1 MFRVDFKMKII
12 TILLVGILLISTQ
25 VFADL
30 SVSDLEKIEAI
41 VKDSEARMKEYVSQE
56 IEKVNIRITEMDKRL
71 TTTITEMDKRLT
83 TTITEMD
90 KRLTSDIKSVEKQ
103 LTIGINAL
111 DNQVGRNF
119 NLVLGLIALIAV
131 AVGLPQIITAWQGR
145 KLREHTEKYDAL
157 KQEIEMLK
165 QERIVRH

>member
-1 MFRVDFKMKII
+1 MFGGEIEMKII
-12 TILLVGILLISTQ
+12 TIILVGILLISTQ

-30 SVSDLEKIEAI
+30 SVADLEKIESI
-41 VKDSEARMKEYVSQE
+41 VKDSEARMKEYVTGE
-56 IEKVNIRITEMDKRL
+56 IEKVNIK
-71 TTTITEMDKRLT
+71 
-83 TTITEMD
+83 ITEMD

-103 LTIGINAL
+103 LTIQIGAV
-111 DNQVGRNF
+111 DTQVGRNF

-145 KLREHTEKYDAL
+145 KLQEQTEKYEEL

-165 QERIVRH
+165 QERIVRP

>member
-1 MFRVDFKMKII
+1 MFRGEIEMKII
-12 TILLVGILLISTQ
+12 TIILVGILLISTQ

-30 SVSDLEKIEAI
+30 SVSDLEKIESI
-41 VKDSEARMKEYVSQE
+41 VKDSEARMKEIITKSEARMKEYVTGE
-56 IEKVNIRITEMDKRL
+56 IEKVNIK
-71 TTTITEMDKRLT
+71 
-83 TTITEMD
+83 ITEMD

-103 LTIGINAL
+103 LTIQIGAV
-111 DNQVGRNF
+111 DTQVGRNF

-145 KLREHTEKYDAL
+145 KLQEQTEKYDAL

-165 QERIVRH
+165 QERIVRP

>member
-1 MFRVDFKMKII
+1 MKII
-12 TILLVGILLISTQ
+12 TIILVGILLISTQ

-30 SVSDLEKIEAI
+30 SVADLEKIESI
-41 VKDSEARMKEYVSQE
+41 VKDSEARMKEYVTGE
-56 IEKVNIRITEMDKRL
+56 IEKVNIK
-71 TTTITEMDKRLT
+71 
-83 TTITEMD
+83 ITEMD

-103 LTIGINAL
+103 LTIQIGAV
-111 DNQVGRNF
+111 DTQVGRNF

-145 KLREHTEKYDAL
+145 KLQEQTEKYEEL

-165 QERIVRH
+165 QERIVRP

>member
-1 MFRVDFKMKII
+1 MKII

-30 SVSDLEKIEAI
+30 SVSDLEKIESI
-41 VKDSEARMKEYVSQE
+41 VKDSEARMKEIITKSEARMKEYVSGE
-56 IEKVNIRITEMDKRL
+56 IEKVNIKITEMDKRL
-71 TTTITEMDKRLT
+71 TI
-83 TTITEMD
+83 
-90 KRLTSDIKSVEKQ
+90 Q
-103 LTIGINAL
+103 IGAV
-111 DNQVGRNF
+111 DTQVGRNF

-145 KLREHTEKYDAL
+145 KLQEQTEKYEEL

-165 QERIVRH
+165 QERIVRP

>member
-1 MFRVDFKMKII
+1 MKII
-12 TILLVGILLISTQ
+12 AILLVGILLISTQ

-30 SVSDLEKIEAI
+30 SVSDLEKIESI
-41 VKDSEARMKEYVSQE
+41 VKDSEARMKEYVTGE
-56 IEKVNIRITEMDKRL
+56 IEKVNIK
-71 TTTITEMDKRLT
+71 
-83 TTITEMD
+83 ITEMD

-103 LTIGINAL
+103 LTIQIGAV
-111 DNQVGRNF
+111 DTQVGRNF

-145 KLREHTEKYDAL
+145 KLTEKYETL

-165 QERIVRH
+165 QERIVRP